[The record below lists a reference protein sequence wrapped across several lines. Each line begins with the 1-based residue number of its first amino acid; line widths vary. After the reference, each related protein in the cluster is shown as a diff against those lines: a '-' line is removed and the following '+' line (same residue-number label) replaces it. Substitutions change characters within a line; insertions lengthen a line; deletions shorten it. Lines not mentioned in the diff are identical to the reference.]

1 MDYGGRKM
9 IKLLLYLVII
19 GSGAGIGYLRARPF
33 ENRTIHL
40 EDLITALQI
49 LESEMKYRKDP
60 LPILLKRI
68 GDLKIGNSSIFFI
81 QVFENL
87 KKHYSY
93 DFYKSWTSAV
103 EKVYEDSS
111 LTERDK
117 ELLSEVGIELGKTDI
132 NNQNNIFIKAH
143 SRLEHQ
149 LAEALEEKKTKGKMY
164 KALGVA
170 IGVLIVIVLL

>member
-1 MDYGGRKM
+1 MDYGGREM
-9 IKLLLYLVII
+9 IKLLLYIVII
-19 GSGAGIGYLRARPF
+19 GSGAGIGYLKARPY
-33 ENRTIHL
+33 ENRILHL

-68 GDLKIGNSSIFFI
+68 GDLNIGKSSLFFM
-81 QVFENL
+81 QVIKGL
-87 KKHYSY
+87 KEDYSF
-93 DFYKSWTSAV
+93 DFYKSWISAV

-117 ELLSEVGIELGKTDI
+117 ELLSEVGLDLGKTDI
-132 NNQNNIFIKAH
+132 NSQKNTFTRTYT
-143 SRLEHQ
+143 RLEQQ

-164 KALGVA
+164 NALGVA
-170 IGVLIVIVLL
+170 IGVLIVIVLI